1 MIFAYLFVKYTGK
14 HYLCRRKIRYPMNN
28 RIFMTRRLRRDAGLY
43 KGTDIS
49 QTVHVHWFSG
59 FI

>member
-1 MIFAYLFVKYTGK
+1 MIFAYLFAKYTQK
-14 HYLCRRKIRYPMNN
+14 HYLCGRKIRYPMNN
-28 RIFMTRRLRRDAGLY
+28 TLFITRRLRIDAGLY